1 MIIIFNSEKE
11 RKIILL
17 AHFIEHRQC
26 TLYTADH
33 HPHVHGQKKKRT
45 GTNTA
50 SNARLWLAHH
60 CRPWRRPIGAACAGA
75 GAGGRQPPPPRR
87 SGSGTR
93 RATARGRGG
102 GRGGGARRTRRR
114 RPAGARARRP
124 AALAPRLLPWLSAG
138 GGGRL
143 FSSFA
148 SAASA
153 SSSSPSLRL
162 LP

>member
-33 HPHVHGQKKKRT
+33 HPHVQGQKKKRT

-87 SGSGTR
+87 SGSG
-93 RATARGRGG
+93 RGG
-102 GRGGGARRTRRR
+102 RRRGEGRWPRRR
-114 RPAGARARRP
+114 READAAETAGRRAGP
-124 AALAPRLLPWLSAG
+124 AARSTGASVAAMAV
-138 GGGRL
+138 GGRRWPAFL
-143 FSSFA
+143 V
-148 SAASA
+148 
-153 SSSSPSLRL
+153 LCLCRER
-162 LP
+162 